1 MFSTLCLFFLIFK
14 IEIFTSPLCNR
25 QHFYNNQQITV
36 NDYFSLS
43 SPSSSSSLPD
53 AMHEWEE
60 LLTSTGDRRAQFVL
74 SPPSHGCPYS
84 RREPLLSWVLDYA
97 KRRKHSRN
105 LSNICHSAKSE
116 IGIRREFLLR
126 NRCNNTEQI
135 PPIPASASPLSA
147 VQHLHREPGSR

>member
-1 MFSTLCLFFLIFK
+1 MAFTTGQPVRTSKTCKAIKSYSFKFFLIFK
-14 IEIFTSPLCNR
+14 IEIFTSPLCDR
-25 QHFYNNQQITV
+25 QHFYNNQQITA

-53 AMHEWEE
+53 ATHEWEE

-116 IGIRREFLLR
+116 IGSSLRRG
-126 NRCNNTEQI
+126 
-135 PPIPASASPLSA
+135 SA
-147 VQHLHREPGSR
+147 VSFS